1 MHRSTGIGV
10 SRWLGGLLGVALALP
25 ALALPQGCIE
35 LLAQAPRV
43 DVVQGQQRD
52 LRLAVPIERLAIGDP
67 KIADVQLLDRRG
79 FLVTGKEQGSTSL
92 LIWTG
97 CSPEPLRSLVEVEG
111 RGSVDTRGAPAFTV
125 GAAEAAEPGADRYP
139 LRRGQPQQAEAGQH
153 LVRPPRRQPLGAR
166 CAGQPRRHQG
176 QCRRQR
182 PGRHLRHRQARD
194 ST

>member
-97 CSPEPLRSLVEVEG
+97 CSPSRCAAWWRSRDAVA
-111 RGSVDTRGAPAFTV
+111 SIPAV
-125 GAAEAAEPGADRYP
+125 LQRSPPA
-139 LRRGQPQQAEAGQH
+139 
-153 LVRPPRRQPLGAR
+153 PRRSYRTR
-166 CAGQPRRHQG
+166 C
-176 QCRRQR
+176 R
-182 PGRHLRHRQARD
+182 PISASSRSAAA
-194 ST
+194 S